1 VVATD
6 YGAGDGTDFIMSKRG
21 FSELGLN
28 AAASAQLLKEGVVDI
43 AFKRVPCTFPSNIK
57 LHVQE
62 SSKNPGY
69 FAVVL
74 LNVNGINDITA
85 VELWQ
90 VNSSYITM
98 FKLLSSF
105 AFVRV
110 LELNL
115 VVEMIWMQRGQK
127 RWEPL
132 RRAYGAVFDFANPP
146 SGEIRLRFQVGYKYW
161 LLPKI
166 PIPANWKSGA
176 TYDSQVQPY

>member
-1 VVATD
+1 MATD

-90 VNSSYITM
+90 VNS
-98 FKLLSSF
+98 
-105 AFVRV
+105 
-110 LELNL
+110 
-115 VVEMIWMQRGQK
+115 
-127 RWEPL
+127 
-132 RRAYGAVFDFANPP
+132 
-146 SGEIRLRFQVGYKYW
+146 
-161 LLPKI
+161 
-166 PIPANWKSGA
+166 
-176 TYDSQVQPY
+176 